1 MLLLGETSDTLCQF
15 ARDSKSKAC
24 DSPDLRQNSEFFSFL
39 DPFRKKYVV
48 SKMENIVKNKFV
60 LHKLCVIPSVRYIKC
75 MLNWCLI
82 YKDK

>member
-39 DPFRKKYVV
+39 DPFRKKICCIEDGKY
-48 SKMENIVKNKFV
+48 SKK
-60 LHKLCVIPSVRYIKC
+60 
-75 MLNWCLI
+75 
-82 YKDK
+82 